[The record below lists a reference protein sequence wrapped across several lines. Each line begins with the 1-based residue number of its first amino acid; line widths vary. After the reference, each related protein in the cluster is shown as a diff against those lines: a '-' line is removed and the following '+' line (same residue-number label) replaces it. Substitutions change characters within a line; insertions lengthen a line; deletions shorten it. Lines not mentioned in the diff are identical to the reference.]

1 MDLFTHTWSLSVEI
15 QFYFIVP
22 FIFLIGHQLRGA
34 FKYGFYMVIAFSSFI
49 FYAISPPMVS
59 FHSVFARIWQF
70 LIGMLTYFLSRHQ
83 RFVPFETKKS
93 GKEQS
98 ILLIEEDPENIRGY
112 PDRTVNVFVKCIIL
126 SMMITVVLIPWELHT
141 LVARLF
147 FTIFTGAIILLS
159 VEDYI
164 LNSRILIYFG
174 NVSYALYLIHWP
186 IYAYAK
192 LVFKGNS
199 YLLGASLA
207 LSVILAVIVYE
218 TYEKWYLK
226 QSTLVIFLLIVVL
239 CASNEFLVRKDE
251 IQDMMRPKIDV
262 IEFDAIGNHSGRL
275 VIRKFPRLDAW
286 RENMSLNDAQRMNTY
301 WNQHDHIAPELQV
314 PGCKRRNPKYL
325 WCDFQGNGTEYSIAM
340 LGNSYVLN
348 HYKMFIQECDHRA
361 HTFSKEDETGC
372 EVLAS
377 PRREVDNGGM
387 SVAWVAQCAYKL
399 NEFVEFIKDTQ
410 PDYAFVFTRFVAISE
425 PYDIDENHLGND
437 TIYLEMKSQLSRLL
451 PHIKKK
457 LFLIDSFPRIKRDRM
472 DDIIPDLRRGKTM
485 EEINK
490 YLYNPNGF
498 ERGRR
503 RHAELIKNE
512 CQTKCELID
521 YVDAFWNKTM
531 NAFQYFDAGGLLY
544 FTSGYHLS
552 AHGIEHVRP
561 IYRKICDRL

>member
-1 MDLFTHTWSLSVEI
+1 MSAEKAMIFISNRPHSREEDYFEKLSIAMDLFTHTWSLSVEI

-34 FKYGFYMVIAFSSFI
+34 FKYGFYMVI
-49 FYAISPPMVS
+49 
-59 FHSVFARIWQF
+59 
-70 LIGMLTYFLSRHQ
+70 
-83 RFVPFETKKS
+83 
-93 GKEQS
+93 
-98 ILLIEEDPENIRGY
+98 
-112 PDRTVNVFVKCIIL
+112 
-126 SMMITVVLIPWELHT
+126 
-141 LVARLF
+141 
-147 FTIFTGAIILLS
+147 
-159 VEDYI
+159 VEDRI

-174 NVSYALYLIHWP
+174 NVSYALYLVHWP

-207 LSVILAVIVYE
+207 LSVILAVIFYE

-226 QSTLVIFLLIVVL
+226 QSSRVIFLLILIL
-239 CASNEFLVRKDE
+239 CTFNEFLVRKDE
-251 IQDMMRPKIDV
+251 IQDMMRSKGDI
-262 IEFDAIGNHSGRL
+262 IELNYIGNHSGRV
-275 VIRKFPRLDAW
+275 VIKRFPRLDAL
-286 RENMSLNDAQRMNTY
+286 RHNMSFYDAQRMNTY
-301 WNQHDHIAPELQV
+301 WNQHDHLAPELQV
-314 PGCKRRNPKYL
+314 PGCKRRYPTY
-325 WCDFQGNGTEYSIAM
+325 WCDFKGHGTEYSIAM
-340 LGNSYVLN
+340 LGNSYVIN
-348 HYKMFIQECDHRA
+348 HYKMFIQECSFRA
-361 HTFSKEDETGC
+361 HTISKEDEVGC

-377 PRREVDNGGM
+377 PRLEVDNGGLP
-387 SVAWVAQCAYKL
+387 APWAAHCAREL
-399 NEFVEFIKDTQ
+399 NEYVKFIKDTK